1 MKKLDPRQVDFIAEI
16 EAAVP
21 RMEKWIIR
29 ARELHL
35 WLLERELIEAQK
47 MLRNAT
53 SMQLRAFRD
62 DSLVDP
68 EPLYPQG
75 FFPYGRK
82 EP

>member
-1 MKKLDPRQVDFIAEI
+1 MKRLDPQQTEFIAEI
-16 EAAVP
+16 DAATP
-21 RMEKWIIR
+21 RLDKWIVK

-35 WLLERELIEAQK
+35 WILERELMQAQK
-47 MLRNAT
+47 ILRNAVD
-53 SMQLRAFRD
+53 MQTRAFRD

-82 EP
+82 